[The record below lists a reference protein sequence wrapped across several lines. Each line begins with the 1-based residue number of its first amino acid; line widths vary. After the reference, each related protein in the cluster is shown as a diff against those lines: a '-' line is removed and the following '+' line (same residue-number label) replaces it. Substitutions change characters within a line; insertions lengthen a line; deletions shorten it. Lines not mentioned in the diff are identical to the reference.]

1 LWKDAENT
9 APISPTESTS
19 TGQPTSTG
27 TVKSSPIELID
38 NRKFPIVLGEKIGVR
53 SSGRF
58 PITLVQALP
67 FPSVKNGCA

>member
-1 LWKDAENT
+1 
-9 APISPTESTS
+9 
-19 TGQPTSTG
+19 
-27 TVKSSPIELID
+27 LID

-67 FPSVKNGCA
+67 FPLMGVRSATQREEQKQQ